1 MNNQEKSPVMNGCL
15 LIKYFLSSLCCCLT
29 RSINYSTTLNFSSGV
44 NTPAA
49 TTSTWTKTVD
59 NSSPAPVVTII
70 IIDSCEEWRGDD
82 CWNCSSHDEDEECAN
97 VGWVDVEEGRVYQL
111 NSLQIVGS
119 SEHVEHVEH
128 VVQGL
133 QDNYHLHPSNLAH

>member
-1 MNNQEKSPVMNGCL
+1 MGC
-15 LIKYFLSSLCCCLT
+15 
-29 RSINYSTTLNFSSGV
+29 
-44 NTPAA
+44 
-49 TTSTWTKTVD
+49 
-59 NSSPAPVVTII
+59 
-70 IIDSCEEWRGDD
+70 
-82 CWNCSSHDEDEECAN
+82 
-97 VGWVDVEEGRVYQL
+97 VDVEEGRVYQL